1 MSDGGK
7 TPTQRLE
14 QIYDSTSAERCRRSV
29 LPALGE
35 DRSQD
40 GETSSAFADLW
51 FKVGLAL
58 IMPKYM
64 LES

>member
-1 MSDGGK
+1 MAGKRRPSDLSRFVIQLLPSGVDAASF
-7 TPTQRLE
+7 QRWE
-14 QIYDSTSAERCRRSV
+14 KN
-29 LPALGE
+29 
-35 DRSQD
+35 RSQD